1 MSGYYYYRHDP
12 TLIHRTDTL
21 CVVISIEVG
30 KDADLVI
37 WDHHPLTLGARPK
50 HVVIDGVELEFD
62 TSWAKHVDEEIQKP
76 SSKQDE
82 MRVQASASDHSLL
95 PPKPATSMHVHDTK
109 TACAPDVDTFV
120 LRNISRL
127 YAGPDQTI
135 DGPVELAIKEGRV
148 TCISTN
154 CINDEKAAEFDLN
167 GGVVIPVSY
176 SLFDMSYILTL
187 MMVLFLRVFS
197 LLVHPWA

>member
-1 MSGYYYYRHDP
+1 M
-12 TLIHRTDTL
+12 
-21 CVVISIEVG
+21 VISIEVG

-50 HVVIDGVELEFD
+50 HVVIDGMELEFD

-76 SSKQDE
+76 SSNQDE
-82 MRVQASASDHSLL
+82 MRVQASDHSL

-109 TACAPDVDTFV
+109 TACAPDVDTFM

-135 DGPVELAIKEGRV
+135 DGPIELAIKEGRV
-148 TCISTN
+148 TCISTS

-167 GGVVIPVSY
+167 GGVVIPVRY
-176 SLFDMSYILTL
+176 YLFDMPYIPTL
-187 MMVLFLRVFS
+187 IMVLSLRVFF